1 MVLEGDGRFTKPTAI
16 RSMIYVSQKVA
27 TDSAFP
33 FVEGQK
39 LRIRI
44 DRKGRRLIVEAAPDA

>member
-1 MVLEGDGRFTKPTAI
+1 MVLEGDGRFTKPTPI

-33 FVEGQK
+33 FEEGQR

-44 DRKGRRLIVEAAPDA
+44 DSKKRRLIVEAADE